1 MHHKPRKIR
10 ICFFEACFTQ
20 AEKNGMEVEGNQPDV
35 VQAIGKALRGGFS
48 GIGEH
53 LGEDGAVQT
62 DETGEPRKKVV

>member
-20 AEKNGMEVEGNQPDV
+20 AEKNGV